1 MEINQGVFVR
11 FQRFK
16 RKNAYGCKQRLVV
29 IATFH
34 SIRNNNNNNNNNYN
48 NDNNNNNYNS
58 NNNNNNNND
67 NTDNDNNW
75 IVIKRRELQHPS
87 VIGPVEFR
95 SLLAF
100 WRKCCQVG

>member
-11 FQRFK
+11 FQHFK

-29 IATFH
+29 IATFR
-34 SIRNNNNNNNNNYN
+34 SIRNNNNNNNNNN
-48 NDNNNNNYNS
+48 ND
-58 NNNNNNNND
+58 NND

-87 VIGPVEFR
+87 VIGSVEFT
-95 SLLAF
+95 SIFMAF
-100 WRKCCQVG
+100 WRKRRQVG